1 MSNSSPLTPPEGS
14 NTGATETNE
23 NQKQSETDDLAGVPT
38 PEAKERLEQA
48 LQKLPP
54 QERTMMRESLR
65 EFMGVVV
72 SSGGQKIDP
81 EIARMILESVNQDNE
96 NKFKFALQR
105 EENRANQQQRKD
117 NLELTRLT
125 TQTRMLWPVIV
136 AAIVII
142 VGCVCAGLYF
152 IAIGKESIG
161 IGILTAVI
169 SAVFG
174 YLGGL
179 GTANFFSKK

>member
-1 MSNSSPLTPPEGS
+1 MSHSSLPTPTENA
-14 NTGATETNE
+14 NTGAAETDK
-23 NQKQSETDDLAGVPT
+23 NQNQLETDDLAGLPT
-38 PEAKERLEQA
+38 PEAKEKLEQA
-48 LQKLPP
+48 LQKLQP

-81 EIARMILESVNQDNE
+81 ETARMILESVNQDNE

-105 EENRANQQQRKD
+105 EENRASQQQRKD

-125 TQTRMLWPVIV
+125 TQTRMLWPIIV
-136 AAIVII
+136 AAIVVV
-142 VGCVCAGLYF
+142 VGCICAGLYF

-161 IGILTAVI
+161 TGILTAVI